1 MNYKRNKSTLYFL
14 LGFLI
19 LSSCTGQSPKTDSI
33 IEDSIPVS
41 DNSNE
46 KYSQAL
52 QDYFE
57 DITTSNETAKKEFEK
72 AKEKRRKEAIAERE
86 SETAQAERNRA
97 PDGYNQWGEPYAS
110 QDHKNL
116 DKALDE
122 FEKAK
127 QCYIDASYSRNPM
140 NLMFYHQRMKQK
152 IEDCLFYAKRIGDRT
167 IINKLREY
175 ERMVDNLE
183 Y

>member
-14 LGFLI
+14 LGVLI
-19 LSSCTGQSPKTDSI
+19 LSSCSGQSPKTDSI

-86 SETAQAERNRA
+86 TAQAEKSQA
-97 PDGYNQWGEPYAS
+97 PYGYNQWGEPYAS

-122 FEKAK
+122 FEKAR
-127 QCYIDASYSRNPM
+127 QGYITATYGGNPM
-140 NLMFYHQRMKQK
+140 DLMYYHQRMKQK
-152 IEDCLFYAKRIGDRT
+152 IEDCLFYARSIGDRG
-167 IINKLREY
+167 IINKLKEY